1 MSVLQE
7 NIGAK
12 YNAHSVPKLHFYGDE
27 FVFNPVSGM
36 CYRITATAGFLLQN
50 LMNGADD
57 EELVNLIQDKY
68 SIDRTTAV
76 RDVELLLNNLTELG
90 VIN

>member
-7 NIGAK
+7 NIRAK
-12 YNAHSVPKLHFYGDE
+12 YSAHDIPKLRFYGDE
-27 FVFNPVSGM
+27 FVFNPASGM

-50 LMNGADD
+50 LMDGADD
-57 EELVNLIQDKY
+57 DDLVNLIQEKY
-68 SIDRTTAV
+68 TIDRTTAV